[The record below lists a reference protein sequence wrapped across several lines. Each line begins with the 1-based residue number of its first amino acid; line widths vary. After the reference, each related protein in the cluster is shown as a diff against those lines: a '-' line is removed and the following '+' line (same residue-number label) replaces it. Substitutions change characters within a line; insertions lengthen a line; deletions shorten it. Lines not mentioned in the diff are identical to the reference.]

1 MSRSISSCLNCVVL
15 SSFSHDG
22 FCSWP
27 CFKTK
32 QEFLKLGNS
41 LFLGKNVTER
51 EKTLSC
57 KILKPKI
64 PTGVRD
70 RLKWTRSEVV
80 ENALVT
86 RGKEKFKCRKAFEVG
101 LIDTGGIFER
111 GGLFS
116 LAKTMFAIK
125 N

>member
-1 MSRSISSCLNCVVL
+1 M
-15 SSFSHDG
+15 
-22 FCSWP
+22 
-27 CFKTK
+27 
-32 QEFLKLGNS
+32 
-41 LFLGKNVTER
+41 TER

-111 GGLFS
+111 GGLWISSHEVLQSTVNTVYHF
-116 LAKTMFAIK
+116 LFFIFEE
-125 N
+125 